1 MNYFSIKEWIN
12 SVNTSLVRR
21 CARPLCQK
29 KKKKQKKKQQQ
40 HRLMEQIIEN
50 IVAYTERMKI

>member
-1 MNYFSIKEWIN
+1 MNKLSKYKLSEKMCK
-12 SVNTSLVRR
+12 TSLS
-21 CARPLCQK
+21 K

>member
-1 MNYFSIKEWIN
+1 MNKLSKYKLSEKMCK
-12 SVNTSLVRR
+12 SSLS
-21 CARPLCQK
+21 K
-29 KKKKQKKKQQQ
+29 KKKKKQ